1 MGGSK
6 EDYLAAKK
14 RAKREVYSAEK
25 VAQETR
31 FTEINTEKDCN

>member
-14 RAKREVYSAEK
+14 SAKHAVYNAKK
-25 VAQETR
+25 VAQET
-31 FTEINTEKDCN
+31 

>member
-14 RAKREVYSAEK
+14 GAKRAVYKAKK
-25 VAQETR
+25 VAQKTR
-31 FTEINTEKDCN
+31 FIKIKAEND